1 MTNLF
6 TNHKETIRAIRA
18 AVDQYNKW
26 RKNEDVKRNRQCG
39 KKVAGNER
47 KKIQR
52 RVV

>member
-1 MTNLF
+1 MKLF
-6 TNHKETIRAIRA
+6 TNHKQTKRAIKA

-26 RKNEDVKRNRQCG
+26 RKNEDTKRNRQCG
-39 KKVAGNER
+39 KKVAGNKR

>member
-1 MTNLF
+1 MTKLF
-6 TNHKETIRAIRA
+6 TNQKQIERAIKA